1 MLFKSNNQY
10 GLRPVGVSSKAESNR
25 QTETSW
31 NITQEL
37 KLALLENTC
46 SFNINVLQSS
56 GFS

>member
-46 SFNINVLQSS
+46 SFNILRCY
-56 GFS
+56 